1 VKELREKKA
10 RKEKK
15 LREKET
21 KRRQRKQNERDM
33 HRSVSVL
40 HFFQISKKTLRILC
54 FRCGCSVAE
63 WLACWTQAQKA
74 RIQIAVATL
83 SGNSLR

>member
-40 HFFQISKKTLRILC
+40 HFFPDFKKNATYFMFPVWLLGSRVV
-54 FRCGCSVAE
+54 SVLDSGAE
-63 WLACWTQAQKA
+63 GPDSN
-74 RIQIAVATL
+74 RSRDAV
-83 SGNSLR
+83 G

>member
-33 HRSVSVL
+33 HRSVPVL
-40 HFFQISKKTLRILC
+40 HFFSRFQKNATYFYVS
-54 FRCGCSVAE
+54 GVVA
-63 WLACWTQAQKA
+63 
-74 RIQIAVATL
+74 R
-83 SGNSLR
+83 

>member
-40 HFFQISKKTLRILC
+40 HFFQISKKRYV
-54 FRCGCSVAE
+54 FYVSAVVA
-63 WLACWTQAQKA
+63 
-74 RIQIAVATL
+74 R
-83 SGNSLR
+83 